1 MFILYAVVVGLA
13 AGLLAGGRVAAI
25 GDIRFRWGPLMMIGF
40 LAQVALFSDAVA
52 AQVGALGPLLYVG
65 STLLV
70 IAAVVRNVTIP
81 GMPVVLLGAASNL
94 AAIVANGGFMP
105 ASPAAMAA
113 LGKAAP
119 TAYSNSAVLY
129 QPALA
134 PLTDIFALPT
144 WLPLHNIFSIGD
156 VAIATGIV
164 LVVAIAMRRGAD
176 VDSAVDSPAGT
187 LAATSGQPLPPGGA

>member
-1 MFILYAVVVGLA
+1 MFILYAVVIGLA
-13 AGLLAGGRVAAI
+13 AGLLAGGRIAAI
-25 GDIRFRWGPLMMIGF
+25 GDIRFRWGPLMVIGF

-52 AQVGALGPLLYVG
+52 AQVGVLGPLVYVA

-70 IAAVVRNVTIP
+70 VVAVVRNLTIP
-81 GMPVVLLGAASNL
+81 GMAVVAVGAASNL

-119 TAYSNSAVLY
+119 VVYSNSAVLY

-144 WLPLHNIFSIGD
+144 WLPFHNIFSVGD
-156 VAIATGIV
+156 VAIATGVV
-164 LVVAIAMRRGAD
+164 LVIAIAMRRGAG
-176 VDSAVDSPAGT
+176 VDSPAAT
-187 LAATSGQPLPPGGA
+187 LAGASGRPLPPGGA

>member
-1 MFILYAVVVGLA
+1 MFILYAVVIGLA
-13 AGLLAGGRVAAI
+13 AGLLAGGRIAAI
-25 GDIRFRWGPLMMIGF
+25 GDIRFRWGPLMVVGF

-70 IAAVVRNVTIP
+70 VAAVVRNVTIP
-81 GMPVVLLGAASNL
+81 GMAVVALGAAGNL
-94 AAIVANGGFMP
+94 AAILANGGFMP

-119 TAYSNSAVLY
+119 IVYSNSAVLY

-134 PLTDIFALPT
+134 PLTDIFALPA
-144 WLPLHNIFSIGD
+144 WLPFHNIFSVGD
-156 VAIATGIV
+156 VAIATGVV
-164 LVVAIAMRRGAD
+164 LVIAVAMRRGA
-176 VDSAVDSPAGT
+176 AVESPAGA
-187 LAATSGQPLPPGGA
+187 LARASGEPLPRGGA

>member
-13 AGLLAGGRVAAI
+13 IGLVAGGRIGSI
-25 GDIRFRWGPLMMIGF
+25 GDIRFRWAPLVLLGF
-40 LAQVALFSDAVA
+40 GAQVLLFSDAVA
-52 AQVGALGPLLYVG
+52 ARVGDLGPVLYVA
-65 STLLV
+65 STFV
-70 IAAVVRNVTIP
+70 VVVAVLRNSAVP
-81 GMPVVLLGAASNL
+81 GMPLVALGAACNL

-119 TAYSNSAVLY
+119 TIYSNSAVVA

-144 WLPLHNIFSIGD
+144 WLPFHNIFSLGD
-156 VAIATGIV
+156 AILAVGVAMVI
-164 LVVAIAMRRGAD
+164 AIAMRRGAR
-176 VDSAVDSPAGT
+176 A
-187 LAATSGQPLPPGGA
+187 AATIPQGGAWEH

>member
-13 AGLLAGGRVAAI
+13 IGLAAGGRIGSI
-25 GDIRFRWGPLMMIGF
+25 GDIRFRWAPLVLLGF
-40 LAQVALFSDAVA
+40 GAQVLLFSDAVA
-52 AQVGALGPLLYVG
+52 ERVGDLGPVLYVA

-70 IAAVVRNVTIP
+70 VVAVVRNYVVP
-81 GMPVVLLGAASNL
+81 GMPLVALGAACNL

-119 TAYSNSAVLY
+119 TIYSNSAVVA

-144 WLPLHNIFSIGD
+144 WLPFHNIFSLGD
-156 VAIATGIV
+156 AILAVGVAMVI
-164 LVVAIAMRRGAD
+164 AIAMRRGAR
-176 VDSAVDSPAGT
+176 A
-187 LAATSGQPLPPGGA
+187 AATIPQGGAWEH